1 MLAPLFVAAASAA
14 LQRFDIIPG
23 FREASVWS
31 HDGKR
36 VVPTSE
42 PAVTGCRFIYPE
54 CEKVCVNNSY
64 ILENTTFE
72 VTSVGTTNCY
82 LTLTNE
88 SKAEELFSPSLFST
102 RLQAV
107 DCPETVCE
115 YHAGQYI
122 PKVHVKSVPTVAENM
137 KEVIHA
143 PAQCKTK
150 YPACEGS
157 CTEKKAVRKRGD
169 EDVEEMFTKNGTV
182 YEIGFACWEAVD
194 SCTVDRCLKWPQA
207 WTAMK
212 NVDCP
217 SSGDCIFVQDCLE
230 VIVDGKITQ
239 KCTGGED
246 EAGASKP
253 DAKADSGGSEGESPP
268 SAEAPWRP
276 FETRFMAGRKC
287 YGADWAIRQA
297 TEPDEVRKGCEPLG
311 QEECEK
317 SSSCLW
323 RTDSPVW
330 YYRERQKQPDSAHP
344 YLRTHDNPPAG
355 LVLPEPDSTVLRARY
370 G

>member
-1 MLAPLFVAAASAA
+1 MRALLAITAASVA
-14 LQRFDIIPG
+14 LRRSEIIPG

-36 VVPTSE
+36 VVPTSA

-64 ILENTTFE
+64 VLENTTLE
-72 VTSVGTTNCY
+72 VTSLGQTTCY

-88 SKAEELFSPSLFST
+88 SKADELFSPSLFPS
-102 RLQAV
+102 RLQVV
-107 DCPETVCE
+107 DCPETVCD
-115 YHAGQYI
+115 YNAGQYL
-122 PKVHVKSVPTVAENM
+122 PKVHVKTVPAKDGETLE
-137 KEVIHA
+137 KVIKA

-150 YPACEGS
+150 YPACAGS
-157 CTEKKAVRKRGD
+157 CTEKKTVRKRGY
-169 EDVEEMFTKNGTV
+169 ENVEESFTKNGTV
-182 YEIGFACWEAVD
+182 YEIGFACWKAVED
-194 SCTVDRCLKWPQA
+194 CTVDRCLKWPQA

-217 SSGDCIFVQDCLE
+217 SDGECVFVQDCIE
-230 VIVDGKITQ
+230 VVVNGKMTQ
-239 KCTGGED
+239 KCTGEET
-246 EAGASKP
+246 EAGASQ
-253 DAKADSGGSEGESPP
+253 ADSEAGDGKSSP
-268 SAEAPWRP
+268 SQEAPWRP

-297 TEPDEVRKGCEPLG
+297 TDPDAIRADCEPLG

-317 SSSCLW
+317 SSSCLS

-330 YYRERQKQPDSAHP
+330 YYRMRQKQSDAAHP

-355 LVLPEPDSTVLRARY
+355 LVHPEPDSTVLRARH

>member
-1 MLAPLFVAAASAA
+1 MRALLLVAASAA
-14 LQRFDIIPG
+14 LRRSNIIPG

-42 PAVTGCRFIYPE
+42 PAVTGCRFLYPD

-64 ILENTTFE
+64 IRENTTFE
-72 VTSVGTTNCY
+72 VTSVGKTTCY

-88 SKAEELFSPSLFST
+88 SKAEELHSPSLFPS
-102 RLQAV
+102 RLQVV

-115 YHAGQYI
+115 YDAGQHI
-122 PKVHVKSVPTVAENM
+122 PTVHVKSVPTEKENM
-137 KEVIHA
+137 EEVLKT
-143 PAQCKTK
+143 PAQCKTM
-150 YPACEGS
+150 YPACDGS
-157 CTEKKAVRKRGD
+157 CTEKKTVRERGD
-169 EDVEEMFTKNGTV
+169 EKVEEMFTINGTV
-182 YEIGFACWEAVD
+182 YEIGFACFQAVET
-194 SCTVDRCLKWPQA
+194 CTVDRCLKWPQA

-217 SSGDCIFVQDCLE
+217 SDGECVFVQDCID
-230 VIVDGKITQ
+230 VVVDGKKTQ
-239 KCTGGED
+239 KCTGGEGK
-246 EAGASKP
+246 AGASE
-253 DAKADSGGSEGESPP
+253 ADSGASGDESSP
-268 SAEAPWRP
+268 SHTAPWRP

-297 TEPDEVRKGCEPLG
+297 TEPDAVRAGCEPLG

-317 SSSCLW
+317 SATCLW
-323 RTDSPVW
+323 RTDSPLW
-330 YYRERQKQPDSAHP
+330 YYRERQKQSDGAHP

-355 LVLPEPDSTVLRARY
+355 LVHPEPDSTVLRARY